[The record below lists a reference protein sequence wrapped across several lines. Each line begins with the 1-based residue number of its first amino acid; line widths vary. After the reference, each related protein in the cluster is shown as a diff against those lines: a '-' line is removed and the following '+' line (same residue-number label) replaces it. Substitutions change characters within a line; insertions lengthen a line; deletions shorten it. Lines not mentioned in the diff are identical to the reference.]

1 VIYRHFKG
9 GLYYLVGYA
18 TPLYNDYYNKDKTTI
33 EVVAVARNEETL
45 ESVNVL
51 IVYDKSMKSTYYA
64 YDNHRLE
71 GVMCLYRGLDGHYW
85 LRPREK
91 FHEEI
96 DVNGEK
102 VQRFTKV
109 SGEGLFNIISELLTT
124 NESKIS

>member
-1 VIYRHFKG
+1 VIYRHYKG

-45 ESVNVL
+45 EEVNVS
-51 IVYDKSMKSTYYA
+51 IIYDKLMKSTYYA
-64 YDNHRLE
+64 YDNHKLE
-71 GVMCLYRGLDGHYW
+71 GIMCLYRGLDGQYW

-91 FHEEI
+91 FHEEVE
-96 DVNGEK
+96 VNGEK

-109 SGEGLFNIISELLTT
+109 SGEGLFNIISELLRTT
-124 NESKIS
+124 KSKIS

>member
-1 VIYRHFKG
+1 VIYRHYKG

-45 ESVNVL
+45 EEVNVS
-51 IVYDKSMKSTYYA
+51 IIYDKLMKSTYYA
-64 YDNHRLE
+64 YDNHKLE
-71 GVMCLYRGLDGHYW
+71 GIMCLYRGLDGQYW

-91 FHEEI
+91 FHEEVE
-96 DVNGEK
+96 VNGEK

-109 SGEGLFNIISELLTT
+109 SGEGLFNIISELLRTT
-124 NESKIS
+124 KREIS